1 MRDLVYIIIL
11 NWNDWKCTIE
21 CLESIQQLNHSFYRI
36 VLIDNGSSDNSLE
49 QIKAWASG
57 EIPVNSKYINN
68 QSENR
73 NLFIVQYN
81 RNLAEIGGNDWQEH
95 DMEQRES
102 AKKLVIIDN
111 NENLGFAVGNN
122 VGIRYSIAR
131 GAKYVWLLNND
142 TVVEKESLSNLVDFL
157 ETNVEYK
164 GVTPQIRL
172 YDKPDIIWNCGGIL
186 KWYGVCKYYFPNKSY
201 KLVPQTDAQTIS
213 FITCCA
219 AIFRT
224 SLFNELGLLTERFFL
239 GEEDFELS
247 QRIKKHRYRLAC
259 LYEAIIYH
267 KVGQSYKG
275 SHHLGHIYIHLLCRY
290 INLRHHWPK
299 SIWYI
304 WRIASVPYILLLVV
318 FKHKYRYSDA
328 WDLIQLLFRNS
339 IILDEVKKHTHM
351 EALAFNRNRK
361 SKFSIKSSLV

>member
-111 NENLGFAVGNN
+111 M
-122 VGIRYSIAR
+122 
-131 GAKYVWLLNND
+131 
-142 TVVEKESLSNLVDFL
+142 
-157 ETNVEYK
+157 
-164 GVTPQIRL
+164 
-172 YDKPDIIWNCGGIL
+172 
-186 KWYGVCKYYFPNKSY
+186 
-201 KLVPQTDAQTIS
+201 
-213 FITCCA
+213 
-219 AIFRT
+219 
-224 SLFNELGLLTERFFL
+224 
-239 GEEDFELS
+239 ED
-247 QRIKKHRYRLAC
+247 
-259 LYEAIIYH
+259 
-267 KVGQSYKG
+267 
-275 SHHLGHIYIHLLCRY
+275 
-290 INLRHHWPK
+290 
-299 SIWYI
+299 
-304 WRIASVPYILLLVV
+304 
-318 FKHKYRYSDA
+318 D
-328 WDLIQLLFRNS
+328 
-339 IILDEVKKHTHM
+339 M
-351 EALAFNRNRK
+351 
-361 SKFSIKSSLV
+361 